1 MKQILSVERHSF
13 LNWADENGFK
23 FSKTKNACVHF
34 CTKRKPHNDP
44 CLHLDGNQIKVVKEV
59 KCLGVIFDN
68 KLSFLPHIKM
78 LKEKC
83 AKALNI
89 IKVVANSK
97 WGADKITLLH
107 LLALLSDPSWITVVF
122 YMDRLEFVFKS
133 T

>member
-1 MKQILSVERHSF
+1 MNSVEQQLQLYLHKIQ
-13 LNWADENGFK
+13 NWADENGFK
-23 FSKTKNACVHF
+23 FSKTKTACVHF

-68 KLSFLPHIKM
+68 KLSFLPHITM

-83 AKALNI
+83 IGTLEV

-97 WGADKITLLH
+97 WGADKINLLH
-107 LLALLSDPSWITVVF
+107 LYRSLVRSKLDYGCILYGSARI
-122 YMDRLEFVFKS
+122 RI
-133 T
+133 